1 MRISDWSSDVCSSD
15 LGLLRKADRRH
26 GHVLVPAAMF
36 LLDAEAAD
44 RAEVSLDRSVE
55 HLLELP
61 PQRPRDQVQGL
72 VLFRSTFDGVDRVG
86 ILEAAPQ
93 LLDQR
98 ALARADRT
106 QQVKHLA
113 ALLALQRGGVKV
125 THDLGDL
132 RFDSVEVVLEEIVG
146 LDRLVAENP
155 LDAAVFAL
163 GQVLYALLN
172 DHIVESGVR
181 QLSEARVLLDP
192 RSEAHTSELQSL
204 MRISYD

>member
-72 VLFRSTFDGVDRVG
+72 LLHGATFDGVDRVG

-93 LLDQR
+93 LQIGR
-98 ALARADRT
+98 ASWR
-106 QQVKHLA
+106 
-113 ALLALQRGGVKV
+113 
-125 THDLGDL
+125 
-132 RFDSVEVVLEEIVG
+132 E
-146 LDRLVAENP
+146 
-155 LDAAVFAL
+155 
-163 GQVLYALLN
+163 
-172 DHIVESGVR
+172 
-181 QLSEARVLLDP
+181 RVW
-192 RSEAHTSELQSL
+192 Q
-204 MRISYD
+204 YG